1 MEIMSKLRKTRQLLI
16 EGGRKM
22 AFVYEEVGKENEA
35 LWNEIGWRD
44 WGG

>member
-1 MEIMSKLRKTRQLLI
+1 
-16 EGGRKM
+16 M

-44 WGG
+44 WAERKEMTVLRCTTAIRIRLHK